1 MKTLKDKLK
10 YYREKSNMNKSD
22 LAKKIGVSPAY
33 ITMLENGEK
42 ENPSLEI
49 KLKLADALKIPVTK
63 LLLDE
68 KASRI
73 LDDAIDEKTNH
84 VVEDIYPLVEYVNK
98 NRFEGKFNIEEEF
111 ESSDL
116 IDLSGLL
123 DDIIANRILHVVNR
137 KKSK

>member
-1 MKTLKDKLK
+1 MIGENLR
-10 YYREKSNMNKSD
+10 YYRKEKNMSMRDLSKKSNVSSSYISD
-22 LAKKIGVSPAY
+22 
-33 ITMLENGEK
+33 LENGK
-42 ENPSLEI
+42 NNKPSVDVVE
-49 KLKLADALKIPVTK
+49 KLADALKIPVTK

-73 LDDAIDEKTNH
+73 LDDAANEKSDH
-84 VVEDIYPLVEYVNK
+84 VVKDIYPLVEYVNK
-98 NRFEGKFNIEEEF
+98 NRFEGKFNIKEEF
-111 ESSDL
+111 QSSDL